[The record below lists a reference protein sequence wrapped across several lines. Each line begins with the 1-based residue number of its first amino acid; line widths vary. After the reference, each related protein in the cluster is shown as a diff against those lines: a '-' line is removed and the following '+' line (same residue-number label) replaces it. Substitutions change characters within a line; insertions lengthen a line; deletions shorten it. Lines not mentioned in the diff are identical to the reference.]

1 MADVSGLWMALQ
13 QESESGSVEPVRKGC
28 TDLSRTGNI
37 KRLLAVALLA
47 VSLALPALGSAAP
60 QKGKAAPP
68 LKVVTTSGQK
78 VSLANYTGHVL
89 VLEFFATWCEAC
101 KDSLPHMNKLNQQ
114 YGKQGLQILGL
125 NPGVRGDTEDVVRRF
140 IRDKKINFPV
150 AMVDDDI
157 LIDYGVSPIPAIFI
171 IDKKGVLVQKFV
183 SYNDE
188 IGESMNATIKTL
200 LAK

>member
-1 MADVSGLWMALQ
+1 
-13 QESESGSVEPVRKGC
+13 
-28 TDLSRTGNI
+28 
-37 KRLLAVALLA
+37 VALLA